1 MTGKITVG
9 TIQDTDG
16 NTVASTY
23 VTNGSAKAIFSVQ
36 NDGAAINNTSGGINT
51 SSLTDNGTGDRTIAW
66 TNNITSRTYICNFD
80 NTGWTSDVYDRTAQV
95 YHNFTTDGLVGM
107 NTRTGMLTSSVRF
120 ISFYEGSARA
130 VYDYANFGVVHGDL
144 A

>member
-1 MTGKITVG
+1 MTSELRVTTLSNVTG
-9 TIQDTDG
+9 DG
-16 NTVASTY
+16 PATLTKQGA
-23 VTNGSAKAIFSVQ
+23 AKCIFSVQ

-51 SSLTDNGTGDRTIAW
+51 SSLTDSGTGDRTISW
-66 TNNITSRTYICNFD
+66 TNNISSRTYMCHFD

-95 YHNFTTDGLVGM
+95 YHNFTTDGVAGM
-107 NTRTGMLTSSVRF
+107 DTRTGMLTSSVRF

-130 VYDYANFGVVHGDL
+130 IYDYDNFGLVHGDL